1 MATLGLLH
9 GSGVPKEKL
18 HEQRSHSHALGPRRR
33 RSLLARDQAGGLIFT
48 AGQIALDP
56 ASGKM
61 VGETI
66 EEQTRRVL
74 ENLKAVLEAAGS
86 SMDKVVKT
94 TVFITNMAEF
104 GRMNAVYAE
113 YFPSNPPARST
124 LPMASLPLGGLV
136 EIECVALA

>member
-1 MATLGLLH
+1 MEKEIIHTAAAP
-9 GSGVPKEKL
+9 GVV
-18 HEQRSHSHALGPRRR
+18 GPYSQAVR
-33 RSLLARDQAGGLIFT
+33 AGGFIFT

-74 ENLKAVLEAAGS
+74 DNLKAVLEAAGS
-86 SMDKVVKT
+86 GMHKVVKT
-94 TVFITNMAEF
+94 TVFITDMGHFA
-104 GRMNAVYAE
+104 RMNSVYAE
-113 YFPSNPPARST
+113 YFPAAPPARST

>member
-1 MATLGLLH
+1 
-9 GSGVPKEKL
+9 
-18 HEQRSHSHALGPRRR
+18 
-33 RSLLARDQAGGLIFT
+33 
-48 AGQIALDP
+48 
-56 ASGKM
+56 M

-74 ENLKAVLEAAGS
+74 ENLKVVLEAAGS
-86 SMDKVVKT
+86 GMDKVVKT

-124 LPMASLPLGGLV
+124 LPMASLPLGGFV

>member
-1 MATLGLLH
+1 MDKEVIHTLTAP
-9 GSGVPKEKL
+9 GVV
-18 HEQRSHSHALGPRRR
+18 GPY
-33 RSLLARDQAGGLIFT
+33 SQGIKAGGFIFT
-48 AGQIALDP
+48 AGQIALDS

-61 VGETI
+61 VGATI

-94 TVFITNMAEF
+94 TVFITNMTEF

>member
-1 MATLGLLH
+1 MDQEIIHTLKAP
-9 GSGVPKEKL
+9 GVV
-18 HEQRSHSHALGPRRR
+18 GPY
-33 RSLLARDQAGGLIFT
+33 SQGIKAGGFIFT

-56 ASGKM
+56 VTGKM

-86 SMDKVVKT
+86 SLDKVVKT

-104 GRMNAVYAE
+104 ARMNAVYAE
-113 YFPSNPPARST
+113 YFTGKPPARST

>member
-1 MATLGLLH
+1 MDQEVIFTKAAP
-9 GSGVPKEKL
+9 GVV
-18 HEQRSHSHALGPRRR
+18 GPYSQGVR
-33 RSLLARDQAGGLIFT
+33 AGGFIFT

-56 ASGKM
+56 VTGKM

-86 SMDKVVKT
+86 GMHKVVKT
-94 TVFITNMAEF
+94 TVFITDMAQF
-104 GRMNAVYAE
+104 ARMNAVYAE
-113 YFPSNPPARST
+113 YFTGAPPARST
-124 LPMASLPLGGLV
+124 LPMAALPLGGLV